1 MNRYLLTIVCFM
13 FCSMSFAQVVKQ
25 GEKFMEVSEVE
36 GKVVFLKEIQLKE
49 GTSERDNYQILREW
63 AKVNYDKD
71 PFRSSVRYDNR
82 NREIIAKSRVELVLP
97 IDTKGVREKM
107 IMRYRINA
115 FLFQGKCVL
124 EVTDIIYL
132 YENTKSDKQPFPR
145 LIRAEDFITDKQ
157 LEEIGGHLEFKQN
170 TRKSTF
176 YFLNEL
182 SQDLESKFGY

>member
-1 MNRYLLTIVCFM
+1 ML
-13 FCSMSFAQVVKQ
+13 CSMSFAQVVKQ

-49 GTSERDNYQILREW
+49 GTSESDNYQILREW
-63 AKVNYDKD
+63 AKVNYDRD

>member
-1 MNRYLLTIVCFM
+1 MNRYLLIITYILFSVTG
-13 FCSMSFAQVVKQ
+13 FAQVIKQ
-25 GEKFMEVSEVE
+25 GEKFLDVSEVE

-49 GTSERDNYQILREW
+49 PLAEEKNYQILREW
-63 AKVNYDKD
+63 ARANYGKD
-71 PFRSSVRYDNR
+71 PFISSIRYDNK
-82 NREIIAKSRVELVLP
+82 NHEIIAKSRVELVLP

-115 FLFQGKCVL
+115 FLFQGKCIL
-124 EVTDIIYL
+124 EITDLIYL
-132 YENTKSDKQPFPR
+132 YENAKSDKQPFPR
-145 LIRAEDFITDKQ
+145 MIRAEDFITDKQ

-182 SQDLESKFGY
+182 SKDLESKFGY